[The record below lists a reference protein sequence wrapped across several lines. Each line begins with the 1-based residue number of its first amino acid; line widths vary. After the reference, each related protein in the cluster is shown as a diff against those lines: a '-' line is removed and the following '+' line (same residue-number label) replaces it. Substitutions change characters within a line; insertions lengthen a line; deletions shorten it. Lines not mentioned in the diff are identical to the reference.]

1 MWLISIVFV
10 VVLTPLAHLAYKRN
24 AENGKNESQMHIGC
38 CQSNA
43 KRNAKCFGTQKV
55 EPSGQKFLICRMEN
69 FNRNVPALR
78 ETKSNFSNWYIKHS
92 IRIAPPHAL
101 LSAAL
106 QLYLLHL
113 SLSLSFYMH
122 VCVCVI
128 LRKHFDCHMPIA
140 CWNACRN
147 LSWKLLPLTVTN
159 ANVKVCPSQKPA
171 HPDVDTCRQLFSF

>member
-1 MWLISIVFV
+1 MWLISIVV

-55 EPSGQKFLICRMEN
+55 KPSEQKFLICRMEN

-92 IRIAPPHAL
+92 IRIALPHAL

-106 QLYLLHL
+106 QLYL
-113 SLSLSFYMH
+113 SLFLCAHVCLYM
-122 VCVCVI
+122 CVCVSSCANI
-128 LRKHFDCHMPIA
+128 
-140 CWNACRN
+140 
-147 LSWKLLPLTVTN
+147 LTVT
-159 ANVKVCPSQKPA
+159 C
-171 HPDVDTCRQLFSF
+171 QLRVEMHAGI